1 MLKSEL
7 LEIIANG
14 ESSGVEFKR
23 DDIRP
28 EQMAKEVV
36 AMANFQGG
44 SVLLG
49 VEDDGTITGIP
60 RQNLEEWVMNV
71 MQDKIHPML
80 LPFYEEVRMDDNL
93 TVAIVTFPQRGFL
106 SHM

>member
-28 EQMAKEVV
+28 EQLAKEVV
-36 AMANFQGG
+36 AMTNFQGG

-49 VEDDGTITGIP
+49 VEDDGTITGIQ
-60 RQNLEEWVMNV
+60 RQNLEEW
-71 MQDKIHPML
+71 
-80 LPFYEEVRMDDNL
+80 
-93 TVAIVTFPQRGFL
+93 
-106 SHM
+106 

>member
-28 EQMAKEVV
+28 EQLAKEVV

-44 SVLLG
+44 CVLLG
-49 VEDDGTITGIP
+49 VEDDGTISGIH
-60 RQNLEEWVMNV
+60 RQNL
-71 MQDKIHPML
+71 KS
-80 LPFYEEVRMDDNL
+80 
-93 TVAIVTFPQRGFL
+93 G
-106 SHM
+106 